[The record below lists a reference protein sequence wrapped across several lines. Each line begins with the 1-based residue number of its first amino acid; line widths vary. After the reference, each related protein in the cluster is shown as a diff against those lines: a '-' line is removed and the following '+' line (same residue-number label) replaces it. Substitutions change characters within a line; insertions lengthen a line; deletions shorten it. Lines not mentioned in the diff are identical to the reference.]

1 MTAPLVIL
9 GGGVTGLT
17 AAYLAARAGHSVVV
31 LEGAPEPGG
40 LLSTFPVGGTRLEHY
55 YHHFFTHDA
64 ELRWLVGELGL
75 TDKLRFLP
83 ATMGIFRD
91 GRLHPF
97 NGPRDLLRFPPL
109 SLPAKLRFGASS
121 WFLGKFADWRGGE
134 DTPALAWF
142 YRHAGRAATDAIW
155 RPMLET
161 KFGPYA
167 DRVPIA
173 WIIGRL
179 RQRLGSREA
188 GDERLGY
195 LDGSLQVLLDALLAR
210 LRSLG
215 VQIITGA
222 HITGLDLRQGALAAV
237 RTTAGEFAG
246 SHFLATIPTAHL
258 APLLQEAR
266 PDYAAALGR
275 IEYFGAVCTVLE
287 LHRPL
292 SSTYWLNV
300 ADPGFPFGG
309 VIEHTNFIPPATYGG
324 RHLAYL
330 SRYFE
335 NTNPLATAPKEMI
348 VQEMIAP
355 LPRLFPEFRREHIAA
370 ARVFRT
376 STAATVCDLRFSQ
389 KVPAARTPIPKLFLG
404 AMAHVYPD
412 ERSCNNSIRVAA
424 EVCRVMGLDTSAI
437 PRGPT
442 LSALVGME

>member
-1 MTAPLVIL
+1 MGAPLVIL

-17 AAYLAARAGHSVVV
+17 AAYLAARAGHPVVV
-31 LEGAPEPGG
+31 LEGAAEPGG
-40 LLSTFPVGGTRLEHY
+40 LLGTFPVGGTRLEHY

-64 ELRWLVGELGL
+64 ELRWLIGELGL
-75 TDKLRFLP
+75 ADRLRFLP

-91 GRLHPF
+91 GGLHPF

-109 SLPAKLRFGASS
+109 SLPAKVRFGASS
-121 WFLGKFADWRGGE
+121 WFLGKFADWRHRE

-155 RPMLET
+155 RPMLEI

-173 WIIGRL
+173 WMIGRL
-179 RQRLGSREA
+179 RQRMSSREA

-215 VQIITGA
+215 VQIVTGA
-222 HITGLDLRQGALAAV
+222 HLTAMDLRQGELAAV
-237 RTTAGEFAG
+237 STTAGEFQG
-246 SHFLATIPTAHL
+246 SRFLATIPTVHL

-287 LHRPL
+287 LNKPL

-335 NTNPLATAPKEMI
+335 NTNPLATAPKEAI
-348 VQEMIAP
+348 AAEMIAP
-355 LPRLFPEFRREHIAA
+355 LARLFPQFRREEVTA

-376 STAATVCDLRFSQ
+376 PTAATVCDLRFSE
-389 KVPAARTPIPKLFLG
+389 KVPAARTPIPNLFLG

-424 EVCRVMGLDTSAI
+424 EVCRVMGLDTAAV
-437 PRGPT
+437 PRGAS
-442 LSALVGME
+442 LSGLIGME

>member
-1 MTAPLVIL
+1 MPAPLVIL

-17 AAYLAARAGHSVVV
+17 SAFLAARAGHPVVV

-40 LLSTFPVGGTRLEHY
+40 LLGTFPVGGTRLEHY

-64 ELRWLVGELGL
+64 ELRWLIGELGL
-75 TDKLRFLP
+75 ADRLRFLP

-91 GRLHPF
+91 GGLHPF

-109 SLPAKLRFGASS
+109 SLPAKVRFGASS
-121 WFLGKFADWRGGE
+121 WFLGKFADWRHRE

-155 RPMLET
+155 RPMLEI

-173 WIIGRL
+173 WMIGRL
-179 RQRLGSREA
+179 RQRMSSREA

-215 VQIITGA
+215 VQIVTGA
-222 HITGLDLRQGALAAV
+222 HLTGLDLRQGALAAV
-237 RTTAGEFAG
+237 RTTAGEFQG
-246 SHFLATIPTAHL
+246 SRFLATIPTVHL

-287 LHRPL
+287 LCRPL

-324 RHLAYL
+324 KHLAYL

-335 NTNPLATAPKEMI
+335 NTNPLATAPKEAI
-348 VQEMIAP
+348 AAEMIAP
-355 LPRLFPEFRREHIAA
+355 LARLFPQFRREDVSAA
-370 ARVFRT
+370 HVFRT
-376 STAATVCDLRFSQ
+376 PTAATVCDLRFSE
-389 KVPAARTPIPKLFLG
+389 KVPAARTPIPNLFLG

-424 EVCRVMGLDTSAI
+424 EVCRVMGLDTAAI
-437 PRGPT
+437 PRGAS
-442 LSALVGME
+442 LSGLIGMA